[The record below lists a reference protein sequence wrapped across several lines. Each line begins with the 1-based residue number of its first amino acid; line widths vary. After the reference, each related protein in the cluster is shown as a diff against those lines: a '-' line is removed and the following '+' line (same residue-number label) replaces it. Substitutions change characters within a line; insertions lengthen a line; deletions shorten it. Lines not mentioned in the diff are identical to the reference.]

1 MIFKYLLLCYIEWD
15 NFLLSE
21 FTEIFS
27 GPFFERK
34 SPELKSSFRIAWYFV
49 NGVNGAI
56 EKIYF
61 IPPHNT
67 RKPKASSVFRAYKIK
82 SCLGMA

>member
-1 MIFKYLLLCYIEWD
+1 MMFKYLLSCYIELD

-21 FTEIFS
+21 YTEIFS

-34 SPELKSSFRIAWYFV
+34 SPELKSSFCFAWYFV

-67 RKPKASSVFRAYKIK
+67 RKPKAF
-82 SCLGMA
+82 